1 MLNGL
6 KENLDSKEIKE
17 VKENK
22 FTVTKVKS
30 KPTSKKN
37 SPCKKSNQYRFSFN
51 VYNNK
56 EKREEDENRKG
67 NNFKTILELDNNN
80 QKNIINM
87 NKNLSTHMNN
97 NCKNSIDFRNKKIN
111 SLQNP
116 GTIII
121 NNNINTININ
131 LGNKTLFTMRG
142 NNNETLNNLSNLN
155 NLNNINNLNHCN
167 NINDIKF
174 TKRKRYRQDG
184 NSELNPY
191 SNNYTNGNNS
201 NYQDGLKE
209 RNFLYEDEPLQSFN
223 ELFNMSFNNNNYKL
237 EENENDNFENFLI
250 LGKTIKNLDKTNINK
265 VNKEFNEDDIFYEK
279 VSIALMI
286 FDRM

>member
-1 MLNGL
+1 
-6 KENLDSKEIKE
+6 
-17 VKENK
+17 
-22 FTVTKVKS
+22 
-30 KPTSKKN
+30 
-37 SPCKKSNQYRFSFN
+37 
-51 VYNNK
+51 
-56 EKREEDENRKG
+56 
-67 NNFKTILELDNNN
+67 
-80 QKNIINM
+80 M

-97 NCKNSIDFRNKKIN
+97 NGKNSNDFRNKKIN

-131 LGNKTLFTMRG
+131 LGNKTFFTMRG

-155 NLNNINNLNHCN
+155 NLNNINNLNHYN

-250 LGKTIKNLDKTNINK
+250 LGKTIKNLDKTNITNINQ
-265 VNKEFNEDDIFYEK
+265 VNKEFKEDDIFYEK
-279 VSIALMI
+279 VSIAHMI
-286 FDRM
+286 FDRMQMIIQEMNTKLQKMPTTDLLITAMLKRVLVMWFVIIILNQQIITLFITT